1 MFKFSKKSLDL
12 LQGVHPLLVEVVTEA
27 MAYQVMDFSVN
38 EGVRTLERQK
48 QLVAEGKSRTM
59 LSKHLIQADGYGHAV
74 DLYPSPVNM
83 SLINN
88 PAKSP
93 GLYGKELYRFGVLSG
108 IMMSAAKKKKAVIVN
123 GADWDGDGETLDH
136 TFFDAPHFQLVIS

>member
-1 MFKFSKKSLDL
+1 MYKFSPSSLSKL
-12 LQGVHPLLVEVVTEA
+12 EGVHPLLVSVVTEA
-27 MAYQVMDFSVN
+27 MALQVMDFSVQ
-38 EGVRTLERQK
+38 EGVRTLSRQK

-74 DLYPSPVNM
+74 DLYPSPINM
-83 SLINN
+83 GLINN
-88 PAKSP
+88 PTKSP
-93 GLYGKELYRFGVLSG
+93 SLYGKELYRFGVLSG